1 MMPAP
6 TAGPI
11 ARKIV
16 IALGKLGTQK
26 AVDLAIRRKG
36 TDEME
41 RIHREAVA
49 SEGARDESPSFAA
62 YTNVTNW
69 ALALVEAIQ
78 EMPELRR
85 FMDRIQKAEDE
96 YMPSGPPMSPLTKSF
111 FWSWALWDL
120 TVGVKR
126 ETLGSI
132 VLAVAR
138 SQGKDPLFVGVL
150 KSLVES
156 SLGLHVHVGI
166 TNGRIQLRELVTS
179 ELRTCICPS
188 GYDGVPGELW
198 LARVLPASVAF
209 GEHVVLTTPY
219 VVVNPGVNVWREYLD
234 RTLPKIGVRDNVEAY
249 RHLMKR
255 GLHDRY
261 WSEYVFEAYASHRTE
276 AIFLMGLPDVP
287 ESRPHSQVNANRES
301 ELGTAG

>member
-1 MMPAP
+1 MISKPQ
-6 TAGPI
+6 AGPI

-16 IALGKLGTQK
+16 NALSKPQKQKL
-26 AVDLAIRRKG
+26 VDLAIRRKG
-36 TDEME
+36 ADEME

-49 SEGARDESPSFAA
+49 SDDARNESPSFAA

-120 TVGVKR
+120 TVGVKH

-138 SQGKDPLFVGVL
+138 SRGMDPSFVDVL
-150 KSLVES
+150 STLVES
-156 SLGLHVHVGI
+156 RLGLHVHAGVA
-166 TNGRIQLRELVTS
+166 NGRIQLRELVTD
-179 ELRTCICPS
+179 ELRVCSCQA
-188 GYDGVPGELW
+188 GYDGVAGELW
-198 LARVLPASVAF
+198 LARVLPASSAEVAD
-209 GEHVVLTTPY
+209 HVVVTTPY
-219 VVVNPGVNVWREYLD
+219 VIVNPGVEAWRKYLA
-234 RTLPKIGVRDNVEAY
+234 RTLANTGKRENIDAY
-249 RHLMKR
+249 RVLMKR
-255 GLHDRY
+255 D

-276 AIFLMGLPDVP
+276 AIFLLGLPDVA
-287 ESRPHSQVNANRES
+287 ESRPHSRVNADRES
-301 ELGTAG
+301 ELGAAG